1 MLYMHIDT
9 SIHHTS
15 SHLFVQQEAGEF
27 DTKRKSQQRL
37 WLWNHINWQLMQR
50 FSSHNG
56 MPSHIPHMEE
66 RVMAGSLA
74 PGTAA
79 DLLLDEFF
87 DSCSIKSD

>member
-1 MLYMHIDT
+1 MFIFST
-9 SIHHTS
+9 PFTK
-15 SHLFVQQEAGEF
+15 QEAGEF
-27 DTKRKSQQRL
+27 DAKRKSQQRL

-50 FSSHNG
+50 FSSHND
-56 MPSHIPHMEE
+56 MPSHISHMEE